1 MSHPIG
7 EGRGL
12 YLYVIEGD
20 VSVNGQEMTTG
31 SAAQIRDEPQVD
43 VVAAS
48 TAELILVDV
57 ALERR
62 PR

>member
-1 MSHPIG
+1 
-7 EGRGL
+7 
-12 YLYVIEGD
+12 VIEGD

-31 SAAQIRDEPQVD
+31 SAAQIRDEPRVG

-57 ALERR
+57 AI
-62 PR
+62 